1 MDPRDVVAE
10 VAGVDVVERMLVAV
24 EFRTHAAR
32 MRRQQQDPVADD
44 ERFLDRMRDEQQR
57 ETEFVPGA
65 AVPPASCGAST
76 RRARRTAR
84 PSAARAAASP
94 VRARSRRAA
103 SCRPTACADRRRRTR
118 STRPCRDNAARAPG
132 FGARQP
138 CGGTQRKRDVFDDR
152 LPRRQL
158 VELLEHHDA
167 VSRPAHRPTVERDR
181 TRYEPMKP
189 AIAFSSVDFPHPDGP
204 SSTKRSLPYVE
215 ADLGRAHDPRAA
227 AVFEVHP
234 VDGEQAFTVRAGLRG
249 IRRGPAGDLRVGHGW
264 TAGAAPPRAAYGGSQ
279 VRGEVAFTIE
289 SLAGK
294 ASACGQTF
302 RGPTI
307 DCPYRNR
314 TDA

>member
-1 MDPRDVVAE
+1 
-10 VAGVDVVERMLVAV
+10 
-24 EFRTHAAR
+24 
-32 MRRQQQDPVADD
+32 
-44 ERFLDRMRDEQQR
+44 
-57 ETEFVPGA
+57 
-65 AVPPASCGAST
+65 
-76 RRARRTAR
+76 
-84 PSAARAAASP
+84 
-94 VRARSRRAA
+94 
-103 SCRPTACADRRRRTR
+103 
-118 STRPCRDNAARAPG
+118 
-132 FGARQP
+132 
-138 CGGTQRKRDVFDDR
+138 
-152 LPRRQL
+152 
-158 VELLEHHDA
+158 
-167 VSRPAHRPTVERDR
+167 
-181 TRYEPMKP
+181 MKP

-204 SSTKRSLPYVE
+204 SSTKRSLPYTSKLTV
-215 ADLGRAHDPRAA
+215 GRAHDPRAA

-264 TAGAAPPRAAYGGSQ
+264 TAARRRAAYGGSQ